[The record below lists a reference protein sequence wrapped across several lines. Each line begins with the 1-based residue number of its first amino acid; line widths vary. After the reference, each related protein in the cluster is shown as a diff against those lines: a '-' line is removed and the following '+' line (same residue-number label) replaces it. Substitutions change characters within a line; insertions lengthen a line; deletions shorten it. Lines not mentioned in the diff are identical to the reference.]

1 MARGGPIKETSRLAV
16 AWFLV
21 AQGTMWRRSVFEA
34 GRFRACL
41 RGRGN
46 DLVAQDSSP
55 HKSFGTSAVFWST
68 KDEPV
73 SPVNNT
79 DKKTDEKSKG
89 ESTQATAKKDL
100 LNILNEMKV
109 EISSKKTFLRL
120 KAQKM
125 KEQTEKLPE
134 QMESTSSMFQKAAEN
149 KAKSK
154 PLSPELV
161 AAASAV
167 ASSLPLDK
175 KRTVSELLQVLKK
188 QKDITEARKSGK
200 APDISN
206 IVTNMRVRKS
216 PPTREAFRASNQI
229 QFDED
234 GRGYMIDRDAS
245 RGLTGMKRRGLF
257 SGKGLGIFPVPPAAP
272 EGALEAVTKPNL
284 WDVELA
290 NEIAAVGQR
299 PPRNAF
305 EEMIAWTKEGKLWE
319 FPINNEAGFEEDAE
333 FYEHLFLEKHLAD
346 FPKEGPVRHFM
357 ELVTCGLSKNP
368 YMSVKEKVEYID
380 WFRSYFKEKEELL
393 KEIEANEKEVLL
405 EREKVAE

>member
-1 MARGGPIKETSRLAV
+1 
-16 AWFLV
+16 
-21 AQGTMWRRSVFEA
+21 MWRRSVFEV

-46 DLVAQDSSP
+46 DLVAQDSKP
-55 HKSFGTSAVFWST
+55 HKSFGTSAVFWTT

-73 SPVNNT
+73 PPVNNT
-79 DKKTDEKSKG
+79 DKKTDDKSKG
-89 ESTQATAKKDL
+89 ESTQATAKKNL
-100 LNILNEMKV
+100 LNVLNEMKV

-125 KEQTEKLPE
+125 KAQTEDLPE
-134 QMESTSSMFQKAAEN
+134 RMESTSSMFQKAAEN

-154 PLSPELV
+154 PLSPELL

-175 KRTVSELLQVLKK
+175 KRTVSELLQLLKK
-188 QKDITEARKSGK
+188 QKDITEARKSGE
-200 APDISN
+200 APDISD
-206 IVTNMRVRKS
+206 IVTNMRIRKN

-234 GRGYMIDRDAS
+234 GRGYMIDRHAS
-245 RGLTGMKRRGLF
+245 HGPTGMKRRGLF
-257 SGKGLGIFPVPPAAP
+257 SGKRLDIFPVPPSPAP
-272 EGALEAVTKPNL
+272 EGALEAVTKPNI

-290 NEIAAVGQR
+290 KEITAVGQR

-305 EEMIAWTKEGKLWE
+305 EEMIEWTKKGKLWE
-319 FPINNEAGFEEDAE
+319 FPINNEAGLEEDAE
-333 FYEHLFLEKHLAD
+333 FYEHLFLEKHLGD
-346 FPKEGPVRHFM
+346 FPREGPIRHFM

-368 YMSVKEKVEYID
+368 YMSLKEKVEYID
-380 WFRSYFKEKEELL
+380 WFQNYFKEKEELL
-393 KEIEANEKEVLL
+393 KEIEAHEKELLL